1 MRKSTTLVAIL
12 FSVISLSFGNHFTE
26 ESIERFVDLLEGQG
40 FIVQEGSLYLFN
52 PADIFGN
59 FITPSCFC
67 NNTDSPYAVYLIP
80 EGPGQEAPNKY
91 PWTYKLAE
99 NEAIVYLGWTLPAM
113 VYFSC
118 QTMLAGRFFDGDF
131 KRIYANLG
139 DTINSS
145 SSWTRCSLMKTTL
158 PVNGPPSSAEKN
170 GSLRCS
176 LLEPD
181 PGSSPG

>member
-1 MRKSTTLVAIL
+1 MEMRKSTTLVAIL
-12 FSVISLSFGNHFTE
+12 FSVISISFGNHFTE
-26 ESIERFVDLLEGQG
+26 ESIERFVDLLEGHG

-99 NEAIVYLGWTLPAM
+99 NEAIVYLDWTPPPM

-118 QTMLAGRFFDGDF
+118 QTTLAGRFFDGDF

-145 SSWTRCSLMKTTL
+145 FFLDPLLADKNRVTRQRST
-158 PVNGPPSSAEKN
+158 V
-170 GSLRCS
+170 LR
-176 LLEPD
+176 
-181 PGSSPG
+181 